1 LFINHAGTAKKSK
14 GELTMDEFTQ
24 GATETGAAEPSTQ
37 TETQATETQQ
47 SNPAEGVT
55 EQATAA
61 PVQDRETNAAFAQ
74 MRREAEQAK
83 RERDQAIA
91 DIYGQSHGITTWDQ
105 YQQAKA
111 QAEAEQKAQQMG
123 VDPRF
128 YQEFEGVKQKLSF
141 YEQQAQQMQHEKT
154 LMQQDQNLSNDPNV
168 GEFYNQYKDEVKTLA
183 NAAKCDYDIAL
194 TMLLR
199 DKIPQLLNS
208 TKSTAEQDAVK
219 RLINNSQS
227 SPGALSQGG
236 ANQTNSISSM
246 SKSDFAKLQEQVLRG
261 ERKQI

>member
-1 LFINHAGTAKKSK
+1 MEEVST
-14 GELTMDEFTQ
+14 
-24 GATETGAAEPSTQ
+24 GATEQEIAAPAQETVTQ
-37 TETQATETQQ
+37 ETQQ
-47 SNPAEGVT
+47 SQP
-55 EQATAA
+55 EQAQQSEVAA

-128 YQEFEGVKQKLSF
+128 YQEFEGLKQKLNS
-141 YEQQAQQMQHEKT
+141 YEQERQQTAYERT
-154 LMQQDQNLSNDPNV
+154 LMQQEQSLANDPNV
-168 GEFYNQYKDEVKTLA
+168 GQLFNTYKDEVKSLA
-183 NAAKCDYDIAL
+183 QQAHCDYDIAL

-219 RLINNSQS
+219 RLINNATS
-227 SPGALSQGG
+227 SPGSLSQGG
-236 ANQTNSISSM
+236 EPPKTDIKSM
-246 SKSDFAKLQEQVLRG
+246 SKTDFEIMVNRVKRG
-261 ERKQI
+261 EKIQI